1 MKRLPRTAVF
11 LSSIRAVREPVARIR
26 TDLTPA
32 TGFAQ
37 GIEVRDQRRVPLGAS
52 FRPAIAAA
60 NRLANTA
67 LGVKPLFS
75 QRKAETIATINTNYM
90 EIVQECPVCLADG
103 ACPRC
108 FQ

>member
-1 MKRLPRTAVF
+1 
-11 LSSIRAVREPVARIR
+11 
-26 TDLTPA
+26 
-32 TGFAQ
+32 
-37 GIEVRDQRRVPLGAS
+37 
-52 FRPAIAAA
+52 
-60 NRLANTA
+60 
-67 LGVKPLFS
+67 LFS